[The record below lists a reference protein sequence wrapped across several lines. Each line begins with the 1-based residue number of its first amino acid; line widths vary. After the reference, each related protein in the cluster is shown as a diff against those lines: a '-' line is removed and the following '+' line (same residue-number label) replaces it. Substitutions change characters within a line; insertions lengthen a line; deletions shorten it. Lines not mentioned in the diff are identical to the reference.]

1 MNFYST
7 SDDES
12 ITDSIQSKVSVPK
25 GKRIRNKQIDSE
37 CSSPLSGNEN
47 DHNDRFNIQCL
58 DSPESNNDS
67 YSNEKRHQSN
77 SKKSPKNV
85 RIQNESDDLLHDY
98 TEKIKK
104 LQVDKYKTNN
114 HKKSENSNY
123 EKIHFDDFNEAAPPH
138 SMGLPIGVPLLGKKT
153 REALKDRIVI

>member
-1 MNFYST
+1 M
-7 SDDES
+7 
-12 ITDSIQSKVSVPK
+12 SVPR
-25 GKRIRNKQIDSE
+25 GKRIRNKQIDSD
-37 CSSPLSGNEN
+37 CSSPLSGNEY

-77 SKKSPKNV
+77 SKKSPKTV
-85 RIQNESDDLLHDY
+85 RIQSESDDLLHDY

-104 LQVDKYKTNN
+104 LQIDKYKTND
-114 HKKSENSNY
+114 HKKSENLKN
-123 EKIHFDDFNEAAPPH
+123 EKIYFDDFHEAGERSAPTP

-153 REALKDRIVI
+153 REALKDRIII